1 MCVGL
6 QWCLLQTHLNAPF
19 CAGLC
24 FYAEAKIKEKSGPF
38 DWREA
43 VCAERRRPKVEVFDL
58 GFTHLLSI
66 FYFHHIWSPSCQR
79 AGEGSDR
86 NTTTPPLL
94 SSAHAHT
101 GSVKLCKKAI
111 QQIWP
116 SQHKRDGLF
125 WHFPCIAFFLCPFH
139 PLSMWVRPRD
149 KPLNKYQVIKLHQ
162 PFVIRVFCLIPNCSW
177 IFLMLSW

>member
-19 CAGLC
+19 CAGPC

-94 SSAHAHT
+94 SSPLHMHT
-101 GSVKLCKKAI
+101 QA
-111 QQIWP
+111 
-116 SQHKRDGLF
+116 
-125 WHFPCIAFFLCPFH
+125 
-139 PLSMWVRPRD
+139 
-149 KPLNKYQVIKLHQ
+149 PLNYAKRPFNKYGPHNTKETVYSDISPALLFSSA
-162 PFVIRVFCLIPNCSW
+162 PSI
-177 IFLMLSW
+177 LSRCE

>member
-1 MCVGL
+1 MLKKRGRGWERAGMELTILCVCVSEEEEEYQSGGRWDLKSSMRALWQRNLSIKSL
-6 QWCLLQTHLNAPF
+6 QSTIIIITKQIKNKKYVGCVRRPAVMLVTDAPS
-19 CAGLC
+19 CAGPC

-86 NTTTPPLL
+86 NTTTPP
-94 SSAHAHT
+94 
-101 GSVKLCKKAI
+101 
-111 QQIWP
+111 
-116 SQHKRDGLF
+116 
-125 WHFPCIAFFLCPFH
+125 FLCTCTH
-139 PLSMWVRPRD
+139 RLR
-149 KPLNKYQVIKLHQ
+149 
-162 PFVIRVFCLIPNCSW
+162 
-177 IFLMLSW
+177 